1 MHLAHQGASRL
12 QGHLGQAGIQQLL
25 GTIWLCLWIYYSD
38 LGQARVTCCTRRL
51 KFNFICKCVQGE
63 GQGSTMYFLSYQIS
77 RQSDWNYPE
86 LLLRFCFPIAQ
97 NFRIAILFKKIMRFF
112 LPNFW
117 EPPKLFFG
125 SLPKWFFGSLPK
137 FSVLPKC
144 CRLPKFGSLPA
155 FWSLLKLLNV
165 ML

>member
-1 MHLAHQGASRL
+1 MEGGRCWREGGVGGREVLEGGSIILPYLLSITRL
-12 QGHLGQAGIQQLL
+12 
-25 GTIWLCLWIYYSD
+25 TRDKMWRD
-38 LGQARVTCCTRRL
+38 LISSNPSYPPYPPSHPPL
-51 KFNFICKCVQGE
+51 PP
-63 GQGSTMYFLSYQIS
+63 TMYFLSYQIS

-86 LLLRFCFPIAQ
+86 LPLRFCFPISQ
-97 NFRIAILFKKIMRFF
+97 NFRIAISFKNIMRFF

-125 SLPKWFFGSLPK
+125 SLPKKFFGSLLK
-137 FSVLPKC
+137 FSVLQKC